1 MTGPATMAGQLP
13 RTDRDWSVA
22 DAERWLLSLEVFGM
36 KFGLERM
43 RRLMTVL
50 GNPQQRFRSIHVV
63 GSNGK
68 SSTVRMIAAILERHG
83 VATGAYLS
91 PHLVS
96 FAERVQVRGHDIDE
110 ADFAGAVA
118 RAARATGAVNRS
130 SPDDEP
136 VTQFE
141 ALTAA
146 AYDELARRGVQAAV
160 IEAGLGGRYDATNV
174 IPSEVQV
181 LTNIGLE
188 HTRWLGPT
196 IADIAAEK
204 VDVVRPHGTLVV
216 GAGLH
221 PDALAVAAQV
231 CQERGARLIVAPA
244 DPGVEVLAQG
254 PFQRRNFALAAAA
267 AHAFLGALDARRVA
281 AAAAATIV
289 PGRFEVVG
297 EHPVTVFD
305 GAHNPDGMRALA
317 EALEGFLDGR
327 RLVACLSVLE
337 DKDAA
342 QMLGALLPLCDEVV
356 LTAARNPRALSP
368 ATLESLTR
376 QVAGRGEDFAHVVP
390 SPHAALAA
398 ARRAAGPQ
406 GVALATGSLYLI
418 ADLLRPEGA
427 ARGSTL

>member
-1 MTGPATMAGQLP
+1 MPRADPLPGP
-13 RTDRDWSVA
+13 DWTIA
-22 DAERWLLSLEVFGM
+22 EAERWLLSLEVFGM

-50 GNPQQRFRSIHVV
+50 GAPQGRFRSIHVV

-68 SSTVRMIAAILERHG
+68 SSTARMIAAILQRHG
-83 VATGAYLS
+83 IVTGAYLS

-96 FAERVQVRGHDIDE
+96 FAERLQVGGRDVAE
-110 ADFAGAVA
+110 SDFAAALA
-118 RAARATGAVNRS
+118 RAARATATVDRS
-130 SPDDEP
+130 SPADEQ

-160 IEAGLGGRYDATNV
+160 IEAGLGGRYDATSV
-174 IPSEVQV
+174 IDSELQV
-181 LTNIGLE
+181 LTNVGLE

-204 VDVVRPHGTLVV
+204 VDVVRPRGTLVV

-221 PDALAVAAQV
+221 PDALAVAAEV
-231 CQERGARLIVAPA
+231 CAARAARLVVARA
-244 DPGVEVLAQG
+244 DPRVEVLARG

-267 AHAFLGALDARRVA
+267 AHAFLGTLDASRVA
-281 AAAAATIV
+281 AAAAATSV
-289 PGRFEVVG
+289 PGRFEIVS
-297 EHPVTVFD
+297 EDPVTVLD

-342 QMLGALLPLCDEVV
+342 QMLGLLLPLCDAVV
-356 LTAARNPRALSP
+356 LTAAANPRALSP

-376 QVAGRGEDFAHVVP
+376 QVAGRGEGFASVVP
-390 SPHAALAA
+390 DPHAALAA
-398 ARRAAGPQ
+398 ARAAAGPG
-406 GVALATGSLYLI
+406 GVALATGSLYLL
-418 ADLLRPEGA
+418 ADLLRPPGA
-427 ARGSTL
+427 GKGSIL

>member
-1 MTGPATMAGQLP
+1 MKAATAMPGRLP
-13 RTDRDWSVA
+13 SPDRDWTVA

-50 GNPQQRFRSIHVV
+50 GNPQERFRSIHVV

-68 SSTVRMIAAILERHG
+68 SSTVRMIAAILERHD
-83 VATGAYLS
+83 VQAGAYLS

-96 FAERVQVRGHDIDE
+96 FAERVQVRGHDIAE
-110 ADFAGAVA
+110 ADFAAAAA
-118 RAARATGAVNRS
+118 RAARATATVDRS
-130 SPDDEP
+130 SPADER

-146 AYDELARRGVQAAV
+146 AYDELARQGVQAAV

-231 CQERGARLIVAPA
+231 CEQRGARLIVAPA
-244 DPGVEVLAQG
+244 DAGVEVLARG

-267 AHAFLGALDARRVA
+267 AHVFLGALDARRVA

-289 PGRFEVVG
+289 PGRFEVVAQD
-297 EHPVTVFD
+297 PVTVFD

-368 ATLESLTR
+368 ATLQSLTR
-376 QVAGRGEDFAHVVP
+376 QVAGRSEGFASVVP

-398 ARRAAGPQ
+398 VRRAAGPD

>member
-1 MTGPATMAGQLP
+1 MADQLP
-13 RTDRDWSVA
+13 SPERRWTIE

-36 KFGLERM
+36 KFGLQRM

-50 GNPQQRFRSIHVV
+50 GNPQQRFRQIHVV

-83 VATGAYLS
+83 LRTGAYLS

-96 FAERVQVRGHDIDE
+96 FAERVQVGGRDVAE

-118 RAARATGAVNRS
+118 RAARATAAVDRS
-130 SPDDEP
+130 SPADEP

-141 ALTAA
+141 AITAA
-146 AYDELARRGVQAAV
+146 AYDEVARQGVQAAV

-174 IPSEVQV
+174 VDSQVQV
-181 LTNIGLE
+181 LTNVSLE

-196 IADIAAEK
+196 IADITAEK

-216 GAGLH
+216 GARLH
-221 PDALAVAAQV
+221 PDALAVAARV
-231 CQERGARLIVAPA
+231 CEERGARLVVAPS
-244 DPGVEVLAQG
+244 DPGVEVLARG

-267 AHAFLGALDARRVA
+267 AHAFLGALDAQRVA

-289 PGRFEVVG
+289 PGRFEVVADD
-297 EHPVTVFD
+297 PVTVFD

-317 EALEGFLDGR
+317 EALRAFLDGR

-342 QMLGALLPLCDEVV
+342 RMLEELLPLCDAVI
-356 LTAARNPRALSP
+356 LTAARNPRALPP

-376 QVAGRGEDFAHVVP
+376 QLGGRPEGFATVV
-390 SPHAALAA
+390 SEPHAALAA
-398 ARRAAGPQ
+398 ARRAAGPD

-418 ADLLRPEGA
+418 ADLLRPPGA
-427 ARGSTL
+427 GRGSIL